1 MKLVTVAQMRAL
13 EAAAEAA
20 GTSTAAL
27 MERAGVSAGQE
38 AWILIHQTDRRPVL
52 VLAGPGNNG
61 GDGIV
66 AARHLHEMGAAVHL
80 YLLLPRA
87 DDDPVWR
94 EAQALGVPTTIASIE
109 DPGYERLDTML
120 RDASCVL
127 DAVLGT
133 GSSRPIDGA
142 FAAVLDRLGAA
153 RERTSGPF
161 GGIEVIAL
169 DVPSGVDA
177 DTGAADPHAVR
188 ADMTVCFGHVKV
200 GLYQLPAREL
210 CGEIVPIEIG
220 IPAALSAP
228 LPYEEIDARTARL
241 AAPPRPLGANKGTF
255 GRATIA
261 GGSLRYPG
269 APRLAA
275 EACARSGAGL
285 TALALPDVVQPLVAP
300 TFPDAIHEPLPST
313 PAPDGAMRG
322 AEAARALLRALPGS
336 DALLVGPGLGLTPAT
351 EEFVRSLLAGL
362 DAVEGL
368 RAVVLDADAFN
379 VLASHPA
386 SPGTGGWQDWFT
398 LPRVLTPHPGEMAR
412 LLRCTVA
419 EVQAHRL
426 DRAIEYARATRS
438 VVVLKGAGTIV
449 AAPDGRARISPIANP
464 MLATG
469 GTGDVLAG
477 LIVGLIAQGVDPFEA
492 ASAAVYVH
500 AECGARVA
508 ETHGAAAGLA
518 QDLLAALPAVRKTLD
533 Q

>member
-13 EAAAEAA
+13 EAATEAT
-20 GTSTAAL
+20 GISTATL

-38 AWILIHQTDRRPVL
+38 AWLVVNQSDQRPVL

-66 AARHLHEMGAAVHL
+66 AARHLHEMGATVHL
-80 YLLLPRA
+80 YLLRPRA

-94 EAQALGVPTTIASIE
+94 EARELGVPASTAAG
-109 DPGYERLDTML
+109 DPDFEQLDAML
-120 RDASCVL
+120 REASCVL

-133 GSSRPIDGA
+133 GGGRAIEGD
-142 FAAVLDRLGAA
+142 FAAVLDRV
-153 RERTSGPF
+153 REAQERVSKPGGPLT
-161 GGIEVIAL
+161 VIAL
-169 DVPSGVDA
+169 DLPSGVDA
-177 DTGAADPHAVR
+177 DTGTADPHTVR

-210 CGEIVPIEIG
+210 CGEIIPIDIG
-220 IPAALSAP
+220 IPAALSAD
-228 LPYEEIDARTARL
+228 LPYEEIDARTTRL

-261 GGSLRYPG
+261 AGSLRYPG

-300 TFPDAIHEPLPST
+300 SFPDAIHEPLPS
-313 PAPDGAMRG
+313 AAGAMRG
-322 AEAARALLRALPGS
+322 AEAARVLLRALPGT
-336 DALLVGPGLGLTPAT
+336 DALLVGPGLEHTVAT

-362 DAVEGL
+362 DGIDGL
-368 RAVVLDADAFN
+368 RAVVLDADALN
-379 VLASHPA
+379 VLAGHPA
-386 SPGTGGWQDWFT
+386 TGGQGGWPDWSAV
-398 LPRVLTPHPGEMAR
+398 PRVLTPHPGEMAR

-426 DRAIEYARATRS
+426 DRAVEYARATRS
-438 VVVLKGAGTIV
+438 TVVLKGAGTIV
-449 AAPDGRARISPIANP
+449 AAPDGRARVSPIANP

-477 LIVGLIAQGVDPFEA
+477 LIVGFIAQGLDPFEA

-500 AECGARVA
+500 AECGAQVA
-508 ETHGAAAGLA
+508 QERGAAAGLA
-518 QDLLAALPAVRKTLD
+518 QDLLSVLPTVRRALD
-533 Q
+533 GD